1 MEKEKGMYPPATPEM
16 SKNRASLAPGTAEAF
31 RNFSKEVFK
40 AGALDEKTKQLIAV
54 AAAHITQCPYCIR
67 SHTAQALK
75 KGASQQEIIE
85 AVWIAAEMR
94 AGGAIAHSKLAL
106 DEMELSEK

>member
-1 MEKEKGMYPPATPEM
+1 MRSDQLYPQASAALTEKR
-16 SKNRASLAPGTAEAF
+16 NSLAPELAAAF
-31 RNFSKEVFK
+31 RNFSIAVFK
-40 AGALDEKTKQLIAV
+40 EGALPEKTKQLIAV
-54 AAAHITQCPYCIR
+54 AVAHVTQCPYCIR